1 MQPGRSVKVYRLLN
15 ALGLVTAVGLGIWQ
29 AAFREGSAPFSALI
43 FLGAATGL
51 FAVTVS
57 PAAFK
62 TRWSYVALLGAAF
75 LCLALGAPSP
85 LLLGMFA
92 GLGSVLLWKAYETG
106 LSEKR
111 GQPSRGR
118 RT

>member
-1 MQPGRSVKVYRLLN
+1 MQVYRLLN
-15 ALGLVTAVGLGIWQ
+15 VLGLVTAVGLSVWQ

-51 FAVTVS
+51 FAATGS

-62 TRWSYVALLGAAF
+62 TRWGYVALLGAAF

-85 LLLGMFA
+85 LLLGVFA
-92 GLGSVLLWKAYETG
+92 GLGGVLLWKAYEAKTDG
-106 LSEKR
+106 EVQR
-111 GQPSRGR
+111 QGGQE
-118 RT
+118 